1 MVKKSISL
9 DVILNT
15 VIHYLRFYVSVKYSI
30 SVHVLN
36 RLEELID
43 VEFDSRFWQVSC
55 ASLDCLVQ
63 IHLHEL
69 ENKSKAARGF
79 ITKQTR

>member
-1 MVKKSISL
+1 MLLPEI
-9 DVILNT
+9 N
-15 VIHYLRFYVSVKYSI
+15 YLRFDVSVKNSI
-30 SVHVLN
+30 SVHVLD

-43 VEFDSRFWQVSC
+43 VELDSRFWQVCRST
-55 ASLDCLVQ
+55 LDCLVQ

>member
-1 MVKKSISL
+1 MVKRFIEVL
-9 DVILNT
+9 LLPE
-15 VIHYLRFYVSVKYSI
+15 IHYLRFYVSVKNSI

-43 VEFDSRFWQVSC
+43 VEFDSRFRQVRCST
-55 ASLDCLVQ
+55 LDCLVQ

-69 ENKSKAARGF
+69 ENESKATRGF
-79 ITKQTR
+79 ITKQTK